1 MKTPAPRT
9 PYLARHDAH
18 LGPWY
23 HHPWPW
29 FLMLGPAIVV
39 VAALATAVIAVK
51 TADVI
56 VSDDAGP
63 RPARVQDASR

>member
-1 MKTPAPRT
+1 MNHTPPR
-9 PYLARHDAH
+9 PMPHAEPWFRH
-18 LGPWY
+18 L
-23 HHPWPW
+23 WPW
-29 FLMLGPAIVV
+29 LLMLGPAVVV

-51 TADVI
+51 TADVL